1 MTTAELK
8 KVLIRKIAGI
18 NDEEFLNALKTIID
32 SKSESTIYITT
43 PEQQVKIKEGQAQ
56 IANGESL
63 TNEQVEKETDKWL
76 TSVDEKS
83 ENTKRLTIKDFSL
96 IGSREKSKRYKGS
109 LSDAVIEDRRAEL

>member
-18 NDEEFLNALKTIID
+18 DDEEFLNALKTIID
-32 SKSESTIYITT
+32 SKSESTIYKTT
-43 PEQQVKIKEGQAQ
+43 PEQRMKIMEGQAQ
-56 IANGESL
+56 IANGEYL
-63 TNEQVEKETDKWL
+63 TNEKVEKDTDNWI

-83 ENTKRLTIKDFSL
+83 ENTKRLTIKDFSF
-96 IGSREKSKRYKGS
+96 IKSRERSKRYKGS